1 MRLSNDPASRRA
13 VAALAAGALIAVA
26 GSLLPDFVEL
36 QATSW
41 AIFGMLALSL
51 TLVWGGGGIFSF
63 GQGAFFGVGAYAYG
77 VVAMNLLPHTNESL
91 SALVAAALAGALAA
105 AAIGYFMFYGKVGD
119 VYVGIITLA
128 LTLVLYTVV
137 SGTADPRYHIGV
149 AAIGGYN
156 GMSGVPPL
164 TLGWPGS
171 AQSIA
176 LSIGQQF
183 VFVVLV
189 AALCLAGV
197 YRLQGRPFGRVLEAL
212 RDNELRAQLLGY
224 DVRARKLLAF
234 ALGGALAGLAGAL
247 YAAWGMFVSPGVFGL
262 QQASIIVIW
271 ALIGGRRSALGAFI
285 GALLVSG
292 LSFVLGGDAGNY
304 TPIILGGVLIA
315 VVLFVPQGIVP
326 SLQRLLGRLLGRLR
340 GRGAQPAPA
349 TPLGESVGAPRAL
362 PRRAGG
368 EAAQPHAPE
377 LQAIALAKSFG
388 GVHAVRDASLRFA
401 SRGVHCLIGPN
412 GAGKSTFFN
421 LLVGRHFPS
430 GGDIRLDA
438 KSIRRAEPHARV
450 RAGLGIKLQEA
461 SVFPSLSLRE
471 NLWLAAYG
479 RLRDNAAA
487 QARADE
493 LLDWLSWR
501 HRRDEV
507 AAVLAHGERQWL
519 EIAMVLAGEPSVVLL
534 DEPTAGMSR
543 EESLRVAELIG
554 ELGASA
560 CVIVVEHDMEF
571 VRALQ
576 VPVTVF
582 HRGEVFASGSLDELR
597 RDDRILDIY
606 LGRHDAATAA

>member
-1 MRLSNDPASRRA
+1 MRLSNDPATRRA
-13 VAALAAGALIAVA
+13 AAALAAGALIAIG
-26 GSLLPDFVEL
+26 GSLLPEFLQL

-91 SALVAAALAGALAA
+91 SAVLAAALAGALAA

-164 TLGWPGS
+164 TVGGPGS

-271 ALIGGRRSALGAFI
+271 ALIGGRRSALGAFV

-326 SLQRLLGRLLGRLR
+326 SLQRLLGGLR
-340 GRGAQPAPA
+340 RRGAQAAPSA
-349 TPLGESVGAPRAL
+349 PPGESAGAPRAL

-368 EAAQPHAPE
+368 AAAQGPAPE

-388 GVHAVRDASLRFA
+388 GVQAVRDASLRFA

-430 GGDIRLDA
+430 GGDIRLDD

-461 SVFPSLSLRE
+461 SVFPSLSLHE

-479 RLRDNAAA
+479 RLRDKAAA

-501 HRRDEV
+501 PRQREA

-582 HRGEVFASGSLDELR
+582 HRGEVFASGSLEDLR
-597 RDDRILDIY
+597 RDERILDIY

>member
-1 MRLSNDPASRRA
+1 MRLSKDPGTRRA
-13 VAALAAGALIAVA
+13 AAALAGGALIAIG
-26 GSLLPDFVEL
+26 GSLLPDFLQL

-91 SALVAAALAGALAA
+91 SAVVAAALAGALVA

-164 TLGWPGS
+164 TIGWPGA

-176 LSIGQQF
+176 LSIEQQF
-183 VFVVLV
+183 VAVVLV

-197 YRLQGRPFGRVLEAL
+197 YWLQRRPFGRVLEAL

-271 ALIGGRRSALGAFI
+271 ALIGGRRSALGAFV
-285 GALLVSG
+285 GALLVSS

-304 TPIILGGVLIA
+304 TPIILGAVLIA

-326 SLQRLLGRLLGRLR
+326 SLHGLLGGLR
-340 GRGAQPAPA
+340 GRAGAQPAPGA
-349 TPLGESVGAPRAL
+349 ASAQPAGAPRAL
-362 PRRAGG
+362 PPRSAAGG
-368 EAAQPHAPE
+368 RAPE
-377 LQAIALAKSFG
+377 LQAIGLAKSFG
-388 GVHAVRDASLRFA
+388 GVQAVRDASLRFA
-401 SRGVHCLIGPN
+401 SQGVHCLIGPN

-430 GGDIRLDA
+430 GGDIRLDGR
-438 KSIRRAEPHARV
+438 SIRRAEPHARV

-461 SVFPSLSLRE
+461 SVFASLSLRE

-479 RLRDNAAA
+479 RLREQAAA

-493 LLDWLSWR
+493 LLDWLGWR
-501 HRRDEV
+501 HRQHET

-519 EIAMVLAGEPSVVLL
+519 EIAMVLAAEPSVVLL

-571 VRALQ
+571 VRALR

-597 RDDRILDIY
+597 RDERILDIY
-606 LGRHDAATAA
+606 LGRHDASAAA